1 MFRELPAR
9 LLSAHSSKNQFE
21 TNQSQG
27 SIFLDLFFKLK
38 LFYIKLFRSH
48 FATFDQLT
56 TCFHHFF
63 PPIASRIFCSFEK
76 SKMKADFLLVHEGFF
91 FVSFMK
97 KIFENMY
104 WVINKLKHNLLKTP
118 FKSSWKSKHQQ
129 SLRWERIEPNK
140 NCWWKTRL
148 AII

>member
-56 TCFHHFF
+56 TCFYHFF

-76 SKMKADFLLVHEGFF
+76 SKMRADFLLVRF

-97 KIFENMY
+97 KKSIYLSF
-104 WVINKLKHNLLKTP
+104 IDKLKRNLLKTP

-140 NCWWKTRL
+140 NC
-148 AII
+148 